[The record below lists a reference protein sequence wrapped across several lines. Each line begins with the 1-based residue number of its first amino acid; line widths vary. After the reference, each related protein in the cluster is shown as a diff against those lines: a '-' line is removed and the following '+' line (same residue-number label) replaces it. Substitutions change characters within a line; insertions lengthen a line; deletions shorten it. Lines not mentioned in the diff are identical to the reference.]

1 MTDYEIIKN
10 LEACKEGNCTDC
22 SLNCIK
28 SEACITLLCSYAFE
42 LINCQQAEIEGLENA
57 KSGAIKE
64 FAEKLKKEVFECDV
78 TFGFGREHCTE
89 AVSVNDIN
97 RLVEEM
103 TDDGKAE

>member
-10 LEACKEGNCTDC
+10 LEACKKDNCTGC

-42 LINCQQAEIEGLENA
+42 LINCQQAEIEGLEKA

-64 FAEKLKKEVFECDV
+64 FAERLKKEAFECDV
-78 TFGFGREHCTE
+78 SFGYGKECYTE
-89 AVSVNDIN
+89 AVTTIEID
-97 RLVEEM
+97 RLTKEM

>member
-10 LEACKEGNCTDC
+10 LEACKKGNCTGC

-42 LINCQQAEIEGLENA
+42 LINCQQAEIEGLEKA

-64 FAEKLKKEVFECDV
+64 FAERLKKEAFECDV

-89 AVSVNDIN
+89 AVATIEID
-97 RLVEEM
+97 RLTKEM
-103 TDDGKAE
+103 TDGRKAE